1 MAAALQHDSTA
12 QCLGIPAPGPSRR
25 GKSVR
30 PLRLDLSKPTVLVSC
45 DVPGRPRSLTAL
57 VEDMYPKCFVV
68 FVGLGVEFASWA
80 RNAMRNNMRPPYR
93 LPSSLCVVIATM
105 VASAGNTC
113 WAQLAMPD
121 KAEYKLAAGS
131 SIHGKAYA
139 FGYQMCFL
147 QRRLGK
153 LYLNGQEIDDP
164 TSSML
169 LEKLCAEYN
178 VPLSD
183 KKSMQ
188 KLLAGQQ
195 FAQLVLPY
203 YTLRY
208 HNQNGSDQQMA
219 IVLLAPAEI
228 QELRPVFE
236 LWLAEQQREQEGRLK
251 EARDFQNKNVML
263 AMQAE
268 ALNVQRAIARE
279 ARAGADA
286 LKEIAREA
294 KAGVDALKE
303 IDRKTK

>member
-1 MAAALQHDSTA
+1 MD
-12 QCLGIPAPGPSRR
+12 
-25 GKSVR
+25 
-30 PLRLDLSKPTVLVSC
+30 
-45 DVPGRPRSLTAL
+45 SLTSL
-57 VEDMYPKCFVV
+57 VEGVYPSGLVLFLR
-68 FVGLGVEFASWA
+68 VGVKLASWA
-80 RNAMRNNMRPPYR
+80 RNAMRNDMRPPYR
-93 LPSSLCVVIATM
+93 FPSSLCVVIAAV
-105 VASAGNTC
+105 VASAGNVT

-147 QRRLGK
+147 QRRFGK

-164 TSSML
+164 TSSVL
-169 LEKLCAEYN
+169 LEKLCSEYN

-195 FAQLVLPY
+195 FAQLILPY

-208 HNQNGSDQQMA
+208 HNQNGADQQMA

-236 LWLAEQQREQEGRLK
+236 LWLAEQQREQERRLK
-251 EARDFQNKNVML
+251 EARDLQNKNVML

-279 ARAGADA
+279 AKAGA
-286 LKEIAREA
+286 
-294 KAGVDALKE
+294 DALKE